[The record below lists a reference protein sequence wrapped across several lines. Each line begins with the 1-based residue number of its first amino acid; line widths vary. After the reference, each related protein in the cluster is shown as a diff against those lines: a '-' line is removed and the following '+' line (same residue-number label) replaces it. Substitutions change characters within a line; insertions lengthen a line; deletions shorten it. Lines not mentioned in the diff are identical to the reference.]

1 MKAKDL
7 KAFAKLP
14 LWQQEEVQ
22 EVALLEEIS
31 IKDSSKRILKANK
44 KKAIEKRNNDFF
56 LKHL

>member
-7 KAFAKLP
+7 KAFEKLP
-14 LWQQEEVQ
+14 LWQQKEVQ

-31 IKDSSKRILKANK
+31 IKDSLKRILKANK
-44 KKAIEKRNNDFF
+44 KKAIEKRNDDFF